1 MNESKLLLSQF
12 ANEEG
17 FELSNYLSHL
27 FDIVSNQLGQNPP
40 TTTEME
46 NI

>member
-17 FELSNYLSHL
+17 FELSNYLTHL
-27 FDIVSNQLGQNPP
+27 FEYVSIQLEQNPAC
-40 TTTEME
+40 TTEVE
-46 NI
+46 NT